1 MWEHLTPADIERAKA
16 HAAEIRRETL
26 KRHAEELRV
35 LDTDEAEFEIL
46 EGLIA
51 RFTKKYM
58 GNLEAALPTATTAA
72 PMADRMDVVLPDAKA
87 NDEIPP
93 RLRVQHQLSPN
104 FGLPVRRVMRG

>member
-51 RFTKKYM
+51 RFSKKYI
-58 GNLEAALPTATTAA
+58 GNSDAAPVTTAA
-72 PMADRMDVVLPDAKA
+72 STAVYMDVVFPDAKA

>member
-51 RFTKKYM
+51 RFSKKYI
-58 GNLEAALPTATTAA
+58 GNSDAAPVTTAA
-72 PMADRMDVVLPDAKA
+72 STADDMDVVFPDGKA
-87 NDEIPP
+87 NNEIPP